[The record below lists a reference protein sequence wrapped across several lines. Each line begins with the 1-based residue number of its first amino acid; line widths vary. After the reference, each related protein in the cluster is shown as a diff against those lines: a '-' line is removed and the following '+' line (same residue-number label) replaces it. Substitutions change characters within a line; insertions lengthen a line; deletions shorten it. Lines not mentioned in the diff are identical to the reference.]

1 MLNPC
6 RNMAMLRKRAA
17 ALLSDGSSQ
26 GSPCHVLLSRS
37 YKSLCCDKDTTN
49 KHHTCTKQTF
59 SYVTFVE
66 EHTCPDNRE
75 DGTQLEER
83 CHVPDQAQRNRRE
96 AKEGSDTGEQDGGG
110 ESTRVGT
117 EPLPLVCGAR
127 WLLCP

>member
-1 MLNPC
+1 MPGLAPSPGTTP
-6 RNMAMLRKRAA
+6 L
-17 ALLSDGSSQ
+17 ALLWRVLRQSSIAWSMLAPMT
-26 GSPCHVLLSRS
+26 GRCTPSMLPHVLLSRS

-75 DGTQLEER
+75 DGTQVEER

-96 AKEGSDTGEQDGGG
+96 AKE
-110 ESTRVGT
+110 
-117 EPLPLVCGAR
+117 
-127 WLLCP
+127 